1 MTTLTHIRPTAR
13 SPVTHS
19 AAQQRLAQLLKPA
32 GVTLDGA
39 RPWDITLYH
48 PRTCARILRE
58 GSLGLGESYVEGW
71 WDCERI
77 DELVCRMLRLGLDR
91 QVSSPAQVLLR
102 LRAALI
108 NPQSIQRAWH
118 VARQHYDLDNDL
130 FDRMLDDTMSYSCGY
145 WVQADTLEQAQQNK
159 LALICAKLQLQ
170 PGMRLLDIGCG
181 WGSLMRY
188 ACEHHGVV
196 CVGITVSKEQLQ
208 WAQSRNQGLPM
219 RFELTDY
226 RQFNID
232 GRQRFDR
239 VASVG
244 MFEHVGHRNYRT
256 FFQVARRSLANDG
269 LLLLHTI
276 GQNESSQAPDPW
288 IERYIFPNGV
298 TPSAAEI
305 CTACEHDFV
314 VEDLHNFGADY
325 DKTLMAWLNRFDAA
339 WPDLQAR
346 YPERFRRMWRYYLMA
361 CAGSFRAR
369 HNQLWQWVMSP
380 HGRQGA
386 YRRPA
391 L

>member
-1 MTTLTHIRPTAR
+1 MTTLTHTRPTVPK
-13 SPVTHS
+13 PVTHS
-19 AAQQRLAQLLKPA
+19 AAQRRLAQLLKPA
-32 GVTLDGA
+32 GVMLNGT

-48 PRTCARILRE
+48 PQTCDRILRE

-71 WDCERI
+71 WDCERV

-91 QVSSPAQVLLR
+91 QVSSAAQVWLR
-102 LRAALI
+102 LRAALT
-108 NPQSIQRAWH
+108 NPQSIRRAWQ
-118 VARQHYDLDNDL
+118 VAKEHYDLDNDL

-145 WVQADTLEQAQQNK
+145 WAQANTLEQAQQDK

-196 CVGITVSKEQLQ
+196 CVGITVSKEQQ
-208 WAQSRNQGLPM
+208 AWAQSTSKNWPVRC
-219 RFELTDY
+219 ELTDY
-226 RQFNID
+226 RQFNVD

-244 MFEHVGHRNYRT
+244 MFEHVGRRNYRT

-276 GQNESSQAPDPW
+276 GQNQSGQVSDPW

-298 TPSAAEI
+298 TPAAAEI
-305 CTACEHDFV
+305 CTACEQDFV

-325 DKTLMAWLNRFDAA
+325 DKTLMAWLSRFDAA
-339 WPDLQAR
+339 WPGLQAR

-380 HGRQGA
+380 HGRPGA